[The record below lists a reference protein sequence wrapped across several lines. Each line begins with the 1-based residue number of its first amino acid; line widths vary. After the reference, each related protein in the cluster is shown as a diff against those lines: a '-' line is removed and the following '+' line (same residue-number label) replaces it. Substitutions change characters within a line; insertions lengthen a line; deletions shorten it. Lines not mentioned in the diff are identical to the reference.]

1 MNKRQ
6 ITASGNMPL
15 RSGHRHE
22 SNCAIGGK
30 TSHIDASR
38 RDVLRWLGIAG
49 AGACMP
55 AGKLLA
61 SAMSTSASPMGRIDV
76 HTHTVPPFYTKIME
90 KEIMATGH
98 PLPAWSPA
106 TAIEMMDKSGVAT
119 SMLSPMTRVVQD
131 SFSDKSEHARKLA
144 RQSNDYTQ
152 QLVTDYPGR
161 FGNFAAIPLPDTEGS
176 LKEIEYAL
184 DTLKADGIGLW
195 TSYLD
200 KWPGDRIFAPV
211 YEELNRRKAIIFL
224 HSAPPSCC
232 RALQPGVADSV
243 VEYDFDIAR
252 AVVSY
257 LKSDSFRRYSN
268 IRFIFPHSGGT
279 LPVLANRVSE
289 TLPEKRTAKD
299 SAEIMDEL
307 KGVYF
312 DVAHASYP
320 APLAAITKIV
330 PISQI
335 LFGSDYPIYNPPITE
350 GPLDQF
356 GFSASD
362 LQAINRGNA
371 ERLFPRLKA

>member
-1 MNKRQ
+1 MTKRHDA
-6 ITASGNMPL
+6 TSGDT
-15 RSGHRHE
+15 RVKRVVRRE
-22 SNCAIGGK
+22 SNPKSGGDPSRAG
-30 TSHIDASR
+30 TSR
-38 RDVLRWLGIAG
+38 RNVLRWMGIAG
-49 AGACMP
+49 AGACLP
-55 AGKLLA
+55 AGTLLA
-61 SAMSTSASPMGRIDV
+61 GAMSPAAPTGRIDV

-106 TAIEMMDKSGVAT
+106 AAIEMMDKSGVAT

-131 SFSDKSEHARKLA
+131 SFSDKSARARKLA
-144 RQSNDYTQ
+144 RQNNDYTQ
-152 QLVTDYPGR
+152 QLVRDYPGR
-161 FGNFAAIPLPDTEGS
+161 FGNFAAIPLPDTDGS

-200 KWPGDRIFAPV
+200 KWPGDPIFAPV

-289 TLPEKRTAKD
+289 TLPEKRSEKD

-320 APLAAITKIV
+320 APLAAITKII
-330 PISQI
+330 PTSQI
-335 LFGSDYPIYNPPITE
+335 LFGSDYPIYNPPVTE
-350 GPLDQF
+350 GPLDRF
-356 GFSASD
+356 GFSPAD